1 MRSLEYVECSKDLWH
16 FLSQRV
22 GGGVKLDVKVAKYG
36 KFSSQSVTIFQK
48 IRELTKK
55 ERIGELVSLAGWGS
69 VEAEKVDVLWSY
81 EG

>member
-1 MRSLEYVECSKDLWH
+1 MNVE
-16 FLSQRV
+16 V
-22 GGGVKLDVKVAKYG
+22 TKYD
-36 KFSSQSVTIFQK
+36 KFSWQSVTIFQK